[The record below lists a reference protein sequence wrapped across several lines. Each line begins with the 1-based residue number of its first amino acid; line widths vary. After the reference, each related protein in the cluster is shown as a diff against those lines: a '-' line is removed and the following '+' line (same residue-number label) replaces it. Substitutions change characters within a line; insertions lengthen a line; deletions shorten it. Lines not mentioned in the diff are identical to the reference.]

1 MSRSS
6 LVFWDEHATGYD
18 FGLGHPMRP
27 LRLELTMA
35 LARGLS
41 LFDAPEV
48 RVAAAGPAE
57 EEQLTRVHT
66 PAYIGAVRRASAGE
80 ATPAFGLGT
89 ADNPIFP
96 GMHQAAS
103 AAAGASVAAAQA
115 LWRGEAEH
123 AVNLAGGLH
132 HAMPAAASGFCV
144 YNDGAVAIAELLA
157 AGATRVAY
165 VDLDAHHG
173 DGVQHA
179 FYADPR
185 VLTISLHQT
194 GLTLWPG
201 TGFPGES
208 GAGDA
213 RGMSVNVAL
222 PGGTGDAGWLRAFT
236 AIVPPLLRAFEPQV
250 LLTQFGCDGH
260 RLDIMSDL
268 ELSVDGMRTAYR
280 ILHELAHEVAAGRWL
295 VLGGGGYESIRVVPR
310 AWCHAL
316 SEVVG
321 VPLPADAPPQ
331 WVTAAQAH
339 TARPVPAAL
348 HDGPE
353 VGYEPW
359 QWGAGSP
366 SRAVDRAVMATRKA
380 VFPENGLDVMA
391 EGGEV

>member
-35 LARGLS
+35 LARGVS
-41 LFDAPEV
+41 LFDAPGV

-179 FYADPR
+179 FYTDPR
-185 VLTISLHQT
+185 VLTISLHET

-236 AIVPPLLRAFEPQV
+236 AVVPPLLRAYQPEV
-250 LLTQFGCDGH
+250 LVTQFGCDGH

-280 ILHELAHEVAAGRWL
+280 ILYRLAREFLAARAWTRPERPTQLFDQAAAWLCAGR
-295 VLGGGGYESIRVVPR
+295 VLLPGVACWAGWSPRCKRRQATGCTPQWPPRSKRRSSAAWTDCSWCLRPR
-310 AWCHAL
+310 A
-316 SEVVG
+316 
-321 VPLPADAPPQ
+321 PQ
-331 WVTAAQAH
+331 
-339 TARPVPAAL
+339 
-348 HDGPE
+348 
-353 VGYEPW
+353 
-359 QWGAGSP
+359 S
-366 SRAVDRAVMATRKA
+366 
-380 VFPENGLDVMA
+380 
-391 EGGEV
+391 